1 MEEGEKL
8 KKQVVHNLLTVA
20 RMHRKNVE
28 NAFADKVPCGSQHRL
43 LMDIAKMLGPKRQ
56 VILSQTEIAKRMEV
70 TPATVASALKKL
82 EKGGYIRRMI
92 NQEDNRYNRVEITQ
106 KGEQVIEESIQIFN
120 ELDQQMLGGLTEE
133 ELNVLNRYLLRIKQ
147 TGK

>member
-1 MEEGEKL
+1 MENQPAVQSLERAFRLIELLSGTD
-8 KKQVVHNLLTVA
+8 KKYA
-20 RMHRKNVE
+20 
-28 NAFADKVPCGSQHRL
+28 AA
-43 LMDIAKMLGPKRQ
+43 
-56 VILSQTEIAKRMEV
+56 
-70 TPATVASALKKL
+70 ALKKL

-133 ELNVLNRYLLRIKQ
+133 ELNVLNGYLLRIKQ

>member
-1 MEEGEKL
+1 
-8 KKQVVHNLLTVA
+8 
-20 RMHRKNVE
+20 
-28 NAFADKVPCGSQHRL
+28 
-43 LMDIAKMLGPKRQ
+43 
-56 VILSQTEIAKRMEV
+56 
-70 TPATVASALKKL
+70 
-82 EKGGYIRRMI
+82 MI

-133 ELNVLNRYLLRIKQ
+133 ELNVLNGYLLRIKQ